1 MVVATARLVVVAATV
16 TFACS
21 VVPVP
26 VLSPEQLLPLPG
38 PSLERIRPGSVP
50 VHVPPTAATI
60 LPKSPL
66 SSSSSSSTST
76 TIITNVAPV
85 RGTAASIERSVILP
99 AKVLSSGPASIVA
112 GTVVA
117 VMMMPLGKILLAMAT
132 HVFPVPPVILVNIV
146 TTPVAIVI
154 TRGGGP
160 VRVIVPRVVS
170 SICVR
175 RRSNNAP
182 AARPSS

>member
-1 MVVATARLVVVAATV
+1 M
-16 TFACS
+16 
-21 VVPVP
+21 
-26 VLSPEQLLPLPG
+26 PG

-50 VHVPPTAATI
+50 VHAPPTAATI

-66 SSSSSSSTST
+66 SSSSSSSST
-76 TIITNVAPV
+76 TTTATIAPV
-85 RGTAASIERSVILP
+85 RGAAASIERSVLLLP
-99 AKVLSSGPASIVA
+99 AKVLPSGPASIVA

-117 VMMMPLGKILLAMAT
+117 VMMMMMMMMPLGTILHVMAT

-154 TRGGGP
+154 TRGRGP
-160 VRVIVPRVVS
+160 VRVIVVPRVVS